1 MDIETARQFV
11 REHHRA
17 VLATRRADGG
27 PQLSPVLVGV
37 DAAGRVMI
45 STRETALKTRNMR
58 RDPHVSV
65 CVMSDSFFGP
75 WVQIEGLATLL
86 SLPEAMEELVD
97 YYRRVAGEH
106 PNWDEYRQA
115 MEKEQRVLV
124 RITINRAG
132 PDRSG

>member
-17 VLATRRADGG
+17 VLTTRRADGR

-37 DAAGRVMI
+37 DGEGRIII
-45 STRETALKTRNMR
+45 STRETALKTRNLR
-58 RDPHVSV
+58 REPRVSL
-65 CVMSDSFFGP
+65 CVMSDAFFGP

-106 PNWDEYRQA
+106 SNWDEYRQA

-124 RITINRAG
+124 RITIDRAG

>member
-1 MDIETARQFV
+1 MDIEAARQFV
-11 REHHRA
+11 REHHRG
-17 VLATRRADGG
+17 VLATRRADGR

-58 RDPHVSV
+58 RDPRVSL
-65 CVMSDSFFGP
+65 CVMSDAFFGP
-75 WVQIEGLATLL
+75 WVQIEGTATLL
-86 SLPEAMEELVD
+86 SLPEALEELVD
-97 YYRRVAGEH
+97 YYRRVVGEH

>member
-1 MDIETARQFV
+1 MDIEAARQFV

-17 VLATRRADGG
+17 VLATRRADGR

-37 DAAGRVMI
+37 DAAGRAMI

-58 RDPHVSV
+58 RDPQVSL
-65 CVMSDSFFGP
+65 CVMSDGFFGP

-86 SLPEAMEELVD
+86 SLPEALEELVD

-106 PNWDEYRQA
+106 PHWDEYRQA

-124 RITINRAG
+124 RITIDRAG

>member
-75 WVQIEGLATLL
+75 WVQIEGRATLL
-86 SLPEAMEELVD
+86 SLPEALEELVD
-97 YYRRVAGEH
+97 YYRRVVGEH

-124 RITINRAG
+124 RITIDRAG

>member
-1 MDIETARQFV
+1 MDIEAARQFV

-97 YYRRVAGEH
+97 YYRRVTGEH

-124 RITINRAG
+124 RITIDRAG

>member
-1 MDIETARQFV
+1 MDIEAARQFV

-17 VLATRRADGG
+17 VLATRRADGR
-27 PQLSPVLVGV
+27 PQLSPVVVGV
-37 DAAGRVMI
+37 DAAGCVMI

-58 RDPHVSV
+58 RDPHVSL
-65 CVMSDSFFGP
+65 CVMSDAFYGP

-97 YYRRVAGEH
+97 YYRRVTGEH

-124 RITINRAG
+124 RITIDRAG

>member
-1 MDIETARQFV
+1 
-11 REHHRA
+11 
-17 VLATRRADGG
+17 
-27 PQLSPVLVGV
+27 
-37 DAAGRVMI
+37 
-45 STRETALKTRNMR
+45 
-58 RDPHVSV
+58 VSL
-65 CVMSDSFFGP
+65 CVMSDAFFGP

-86 SLPEAMEELVD
+86 ALPEAMEELVD

-124 RITINRAG
+124 RITIDHAG